1 MVVAISTARKMKR
14 IFSEDSIISSNV
26 FVERERD
33 LRIVIDAYDQGKV
46 FIEELSCLMVVL
58 VNGGPCQWRLA
69 IQVNRS

>member
-1 MVVAISTARKMKR
+1 MGVAISTARKMKR

-26 FVERERD
+26 FVERERERD

-58 VNGGPCQWRLA
+58 VNGGLQFK
-69 IQVNRS
+69 